1 MSQRVYMRSMYIG
14 KESDVPTSVVIVSR
28 KRAGCHNVCTQPN
41 TSTHEVCVD
50 AESVTRAPQIFEAMR
65 YRSSRPCVMR

>member
-1 MSQRVYMRSMYIG
+1 MSQRVYMGSMYMG
-14 KESDVPTSVVIVSR
+14 KESDVPTSVVCVSR
-28 KRAGCHNVCTQPN
+28 KIDGCYNVCTQPN

-65 YRSSRPCVMR
+65 YRSSRPSVVG